1 MSENSHKT
9 SGKKKPKKK
18 SKLRGLKKF
27 FAVIGTML
35 LSLFLIVVLTGTIVT
50 TALTVYVL
58 EFMEDTNEI
67 SIHDLDTKYS
77 TFIYANDPDSG
88 NLLELYHVEAE
99 NKRIPVSIDRIPEHT
114 RNAFVYAEDERFY
127 SHEGVD
133 YKRTFAAFAN
143 MFLHFYSSN
152 QGGSTITQQ
161 LVKNITGDNEQ
172 TAERKIREIFRAM
185 QLEKK
190 YPKNEI
196 LEAYLN
202 YIGFGGTANGIQM
215 AAKKY
220 FGKDVSELT
229 IAESA
234 CLAAIPKSPETLNPF
249 AGVDK
254 NGKTGAQRN
263 EERYKN
269 YILKN
274 MYDNGV
280 ISTTE
285 YHEALNEKL
294 IFTNSEEYKA
304 LHPEEFVEKTE
315 EEKQQEEENKITSYI
330 VDAAIYELS
339 EYFEETENI
348 TQQEAISKI
357 NKGGYK
363 IYTTVDLNL
372 QEYLEN
378 KYSSIYNFP
387 GIYSELWIDKNK
399 DGQYQ
404 DNEMELPQSGII
416 VEGYDGSVLGLVGG
430 IGEKTTS
437 LSFNRAV
444 KAKRQPGS
452 CIKPITSYGAAL
464 SSNAITWSS
473 IFNDAPVLQ
482 LADGK
487 WWPNNYEENGYWS
500 HAPWYV
506 VNALKMSRN
515 TIPAQICHNL
525 GLQAVYDFA
534 TEKLH
539 VDLAEKDLDYSPL
552 AVGGL
557 TNGLTL
563 KNLANSYIPYGNGGT
578 YYKAHVISK
587 VENADGSVLFDY
599 AEIPG
604 EQAVDSQ
611 TATVMNK
618 LLQEVVN
625 SGTATAVKNYVWN
638 TTVAGKTGTTQDY
651 HDVLFVGLTPDF
663 VSAFWL
669 GYDTP
674 YDLQQMGVN
683 QNTGQLWGSIMGDYI
698 NNMNT
703 GKQFPVDPNVIEAS
717 YCAYSGNLANGNCP
731 YGGTGY
737 YKSDNAPYCWVH

>member
-67 SIHDLDTKYS
+67 SIHDLETNYS

-263 EERYKN
+263 EDRYKK

-304 LHPEEFVEKTE
+304 LHPEEFAD
-315 EEKQQEEENKITSYI
+315 KQDI
-330 VDAAIYELS
+330 LR
-339 EYFEETENI
+339 FL
-348 TQQEAISKI
+348 
-357 NKGGYK
+357 
-363 IYTTVDLNL
+363 LNL
-372 QEYLEN
+372 
-378 KYSSIYNFP
+378 
-387 GIYSELWIDKNK
+387 
-399 DGQYQ
+399 
-404 DNEMELPQSGII
+404 
-416 VEGYDGSVLGLVGG
+416 
-430 IGEKTTS
+430 
-437 LSFNRAV
+437 
-444 KAKRQPGS
+444 
-452 CIKPITSYGAAL
+452 
-464 SSNAITWSS
+464 
-473 IFNDAPVLQ
+473 
-482 LADGK
+482 
-487 WWPNNYEENGYWS
+487 
-500 HAPWYV
+500 
-506 VNALKMSRN
+506 
-515 TIPAQICHNL
+515 
-525 GLQAVYDFA
+525 
-534 TEKLH
+534 
-539 VDLAEKDLDYSPL
+539 
-552 AVGGL
+552 
-557 TNGLTL
+557 
-563 KNLANSYIPYGNGGT
+563 
-578 YYKAHVISK
+578 
-587 VENADGSVLFDY
+587 
-599 AEIPG
+599 
-604 EQAVDSQ
+604 
-611 TATVMNK
+611 
-618 LLQEVVN
+618 
-625 SGTATAVKNYVWN
+625 
-638 TTVAGKTGTTQDY
+638 
-651 HDVLFVGLTPDF
+651 
-663 VSAFWL
+663 
-669 GYDTP
+669 
-674 YDLQQMGVN
+674 
-683 QNTGQLWGSIMGDYI
+683 
-698 NNMNT
+698 
-703 GKQFPVDPNVIEAS
+703 
-717 YCAYSGNLANGNCP
+717 
-731 YGGTGY
+731 
-737 YKSDNAPYCWVH
+737 